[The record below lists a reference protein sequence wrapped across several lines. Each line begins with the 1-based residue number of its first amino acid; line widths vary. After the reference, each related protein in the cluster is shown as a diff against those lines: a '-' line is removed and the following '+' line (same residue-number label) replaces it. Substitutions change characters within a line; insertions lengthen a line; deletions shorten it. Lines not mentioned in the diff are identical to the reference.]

1 MSTSTLTVSR
11 SKSQFLASLP
21 WLTDSVITN
30 PSLVPAV
37 LNQDFQVSLIVLL
50 SSICRL
56 IKTQEFINSVL
67 DEEKKLIANEHEK
80 TEFNRYYLSMMG
92 YGGKRKSYSE
102 NKNRMHFSGLT
113 NMLMKYR
120 LCDIITWTFCG
131 DESGP
136 VPLHEKR
143 VFKVLSRTV
152 SILYINDIHPDFF
165 LKTFHKMKSIKA
177 VLDNAHRHFGTMQ
190 GSVSK
195 PGAQAKHDARL
206 SDGLNR
212 IWGKYHL
219 YSQTATK
226 AIIAQSV
233 MLVAYHI

>member
-37 LNQDFQVSLIVLL
+37 LNQDF
-50 SSICRL
+50 
-56 IKTQEFINSVL
+56 QEFINSVL

-143 VFKVLSRTV
+143 VFKVLSRT
-152 SILYINDIHPDFF
+152 
-165 LKTFHKMKSIKA
+165 TFHKMKSIKA

-206 SDGLNR
+206 SDGE
-212 IWGKYHL
+212 G
-219 YSQTATK
+219 
-226 AIIAQSV
+226 AQRC
-233 MLVAYHI
+233 